1 MKKLTCI
8 LKICLFLCALTLS
21 NNAWGFTSTLS
32 GTDLLNSYNNSSKK
46 VSWTHGHVNFSF
58 SGSRLYMTG
67 SKGWLGDTRILY
79 MPNGKDIRY
88 NENTTYTLT
97 WTNTGY
103 DIEVTKVTLNV
114 NRASGESSYIQ
125 VGQGTKTG
133 DLFDRLSA
141 ADITSGSETYGNGE
155 SVPIVFYKA
164 FTWSTCAVNSITI
177 EYNLKPQINASNGSV
192 GVTICDDNKKTI
204 DLKTL
209 AKPVVTNGHVSYSYS
224 IQSVAPAANT
234 SAAKATG
241 HISGSNFYATQAGV
255 YTIKIATT
263 AASCHQANSKT
274 FTVTVTPAA
283 LTLTAPTASDIKY
296 HDALSASVL
305 SGGQAK
311 AGDCVVEG
319 SWKWNEP
326 SHKPNIGD
334 DQPFAVTFVPAADAG
349 NYTNFSTNALVD
361 VKRAHFIFDGS
372 GDGAG
377 DTDHVKWCK
386 NDNWDEN
393 LVPVLDDEVVIE
405 HNVVIVQQVAAYSVE
420 IKEGVSLTIAPT
432 GGLTVGAGGITGAT
446 KDNLILK
453 AGISGETKGQTGY
466 LRISPE
472 YTGAMPEATVELFSI
487 GYCDYELGLKNPAAW
502 QYIGYPMADAGIK
515 AKSIFYGWIYDWNEA
530 TGEWKNNRKNLL
542 LNPFTGYA
550 VTQDYTPEG
559 DMYVFGGQFVP
570 NENKVLNLQYTPESA
585 EPGCNVFA
593 NSYSAPIDITLIE
606 ETDFSEGVEAS
617 IHLFN
622 TGSRSDAEARAGQA
636 VDLKAAGQY
645 ISIPV
650 KKVKALAQDFDYPTI
665 IPAMQGFYVNTNK
678 AGTLTLDY
686 EKLVWNANYTTHSNT
701 PLRAPKYDGDADE
714 EETSGAL
721 CVTVATEKWSDNLYI
736 LESAENIK
744 AFENGHDAH
753 KMMNGELNVF
763 AVEGAD
769 NLSVDATD
777 NMSGTYIGVRTGD
790 TTAYTLRFSHLRSE
804 RNLALRDHV
813 ADLTIDI
820 DKDTEYMFFAEPNS
834 MITDRF
840 EIVSRDED
848 EQSGVAT
855 ALDNAENST
864 KVQKF
869 VKNNQLFVLKNGVL
883 YNAQGIVVEK

>member
-1 MKKLTCI
+1 MKKLTRI
-8 LKICLFLCALTLS
+8 LKICLLFSTLALSNNVWGNTVSSKNSSSDVKNGKIEMKGNHATFYLSGVSAYEDNWRSSEAYAIGTVGKKSSKTLTLS
-21 NNAWGFTSTLS
+21 WVADGDYDIKVTNIHFYAKAYTSGEWAVNNGKIVVAGTEYTIGTIRIATGGF
-32 GTDLLNSYNNSSKK
+32 DEIN
-46 VSWTHGHVNFSF
+46 
-58 SGSRLYMTG
+58 RTG
-67 SKGWLGDTRILY
+67 SFTNDISIVCKNNESGRLGYSFDYFIKNITI
-79 MPNGKDIRY
+79 
-88 NENTTYTLT
+88 TYTAT
-97 WTNTGY
+97 PKIKTKKGSV
-103 DIEVTKVTLNV
+103 EVTVCSEDSHILDLNTCLTNKDEHLDYHFSCTDADADVIETTFSASQIGTYTV
-114 NRASGESSYIQ
+114 N
-125 VGQGTKTG
+125 V
-133 DLFDRLSA
+133 
-141 ADITSGSETYGNGE
+141 
-155 SVPIVFYKA
+155 
-164 FTWSTCAVNSITI
+164 AVD
-177 EYNLKPQINASNGSV
+177 KK
-192 GVTICDDNKKTI
+192 DNC
-204 DLKTL
+204 
-209 AKPVVTNGHVSYSYS
+209 HE
-224 IQSVAPAANT
+224 
-234 SAAKATG
+234 
-241 HISGSNFYATQAGV
+241 
-255 YTIKIATT
+255 
-263 AASCHQANSKT
+263 AASTS

-296 HDALSASVL
+296 HDALSASGL
-305 SGGQAK
+305 SGGSAK

-319 SWKWNEP
+319 SWVWNDG
-326 SHKPNIGD
+326 SFVPNIGD

-349 NYTNFSTNALVD
+349 NYTNFTTNALVD

-453 AGISGETKGQTGY
+453 AGTSGETKGQTGY

-472 YTGAMPEATVELFSI
+472 YTGPMPEATVELFSI

-515 AKSIFYGWIYDWNEA
+515 AKSIFYGWIYEWNEA

-570 NENKVLNLQYTPESA
+570 NKNKVLNLQYTPESA
-585 EPGCNVFA
+585 EPGYNVFA

-650 KKVKALAQDFDYPTI
+650 KKVKALARDFDYPTI

-686 EKLVWNANYTTHSNT
+686 EKLVWNANYATHSNT

-753 KMMNGELNVF
+753 KMMNGALNVF

-820 DKDTEYMFFAEPNS
+820 DNDTEYMFFAEPNS
-834 MITDRF
+834 MVTDRF

-855 ALDNAENST
+855 ALDNAENSI

-869 VKNNQLFVLKNGVL
+869 VKNNQLYVLKNGVL